1 MIQSMTGF
9 GKAESVVHNKKISLE
24 LRSLNSK
31 FIDLSL
37 KMPSLYKS
45 KDVEIRTL
53 LTEGLKRGKIEL
65 TLHYDLIQSEPNH
78 FLNKTIIKDYY
89 KAFDSITQEL
99 SLKNKDKIDF
109 LQQIMKMPDVLK
121 TEKKEL
127 SQKEWSVVKSLVN
140 EAIEDLSLFRKN
152 EGKALEKDLR
162 SQIDSISSLLSDCEQ
177 YENQRIE
184 TIKSRLKKN
193 LSTIAHK
200 EDYNETRFEQE
211 LIYYIEKFD
220 YSEEK
225 VRLSKHCEHFIETI
239 ETSDYHGKKLGFIV
253 QEIGRE
259 INTLGSKAN
268 HFEIQ
273 KIVVQMKDHLEKIKE
288 QVLNIL

>member
-140 EAIEDLSLFRKN
+140 EAVEDLSLFRKN

-162 SQIDSISSLLSDCEQ
+162 S
-177 YENQRIE
+177 
-184 TIKSRLKKN
+184 K
-193 LSTIAHK
+193 
-200 EDYNETRFEQE
+200 
-211 LIYYIEKFD
+211 LILYLHY
-220 YSEEK
+220 
-225 VRLSKHCEHFIETI
+225 
-239 ETSDYHGKKLGFIV
+239 
-253 QEIGRE
+253 
-259 INTLGSKAN
+259 
-268 HFEIQ
+268 
-273 KIVVQMKDHLEKIKE
+273 
-288 QVLNIL
+288 